1 MKKID
6 KKINYKN
13 ISKAFLASWSKET
26 SWTGK
31 FDPKNPSADQC
42 RVTAAVVQTLFGGKI
57 LFAVIK
63 KRPLV
68 SHFWNR
74 LPNGKEIDFT
84 LKQFPK
90 SIIVPKGTVVSIKKV
105 LSAPRIKKTY
115 PLLLA
120 KVKSF
125 LKIK

>member
-13 ISKAFLASWSKET
+13 ISKALLASWSKET

-42 RVTAAVVQTLFGGKI
+42 RVTAAIVQTLLGGKI
-57 LFAVIK
+57 FFCIIK

-74 LPNGKEIDFT
+74 LPNGKKIDFT
-84 LKQFPK
+84 CGQFSKNIKIPRGK
-90 SIIVPKGTVVSIKKV
+90 TVSFSET
-105 LSAPRIKKTY
+105 LNAPRMKKTY
-115 PLLLA
+115 PLLLS
-120 KVKSF
+120 KVLVC
-125 LKIK
+125 LKK